1 MGFLAQVLVGL
12 GLYVVGLGV
21 GRHVRVG
28 RVYRGVVGLG
38 GLGRPHFEPNAL
50 NRPHRK

>member
-21 GRHVRVG
+21 GRGGG

-50 NRPHRK
+50 NSPHRK